1 MTGSL
6 LRAPQP
12 DECGQLAAI
21 VDQASG
27 GVISFLLDGLV
38 PGFDGQSL
46 MAAALRR
53 DQELY
58 GQDSTL
64 ILEKYGHIA
73 AMLVVGPAEKH
84 VVHSA
89 LNTVAPAARIK
100 AVRPMLEAA
109 VPGSLHLDVFWL
121 HEKLGTEE
129 DAQLLLRAACEK
141 AGAMGRG
148 SLGVFCRQ
156 KQQSEIAF
164 FTGNGFALHQ
174 HFPPEA
180 FAPGGKPEGGA
191 LLLRQL

>member
-1 MTGSL
+1 MTGVL

-21 VDQASG
+21 VDQAGG
-27 GVISFLLDGLV
+27 GVISFLLDGLI
-38 PGFDGQSL
+38 PAFSGQSL
-46 MAAALRR
+46 LAAALRR

-58 GQDSTL
+58 GRDSTL
-64 ILEKYGHIA
+64 ILEKHGHIA
-73 AMLVVGPAEKH
+73 AMLTAGPAEEH

-89 LNTVAPAARIK
+89 LNLVAPAARID
-100 AVRPMLEAA
+100 AVRPMLEASA
-109 VPGSLHLDVFWL
+109 PGSLHIDIFWL
-121 HEKLGTEE
+121 HKDLGTEK

-156 KQQSEIAF
+156 NQQTDLDF
-164 FTGNGFALHQ
+164 FIGNGFVAHRQ
-174 HFPPEA
+174 FPPQD
-180 FAPGGKPEGGA
+180 FAPDGKPEGGA